1 MNRKQ
6 RRAMEKK
13 VGKENSQKLAEKI
26 FQFDQ
31 LPEECLACLKPFDK
45 NDKEMVTT
53 WNVVVRDE
61 ETVRLYC
68 PACWDMAIKVAEE
81 FKKQKE
87 KDNEQPNNEN

>member
-31 LPEECLACLKPFDK
+31 LPDECLACLKPFDK
-45 NDKEMVTT
+45 KNKEMVMT

-61 ETVRLYC
+61 DTVRLYC
-68 PACWDMAIKVAEE
+68 PECWDTAIEIINT
-81 FKKQKE
+81 FKERQE
-87 KDNEQPNNEN
+87 NE